1 VVRDYLCRIDLV
13 ITSKTKG
20 FMQCP
25 KLIRLSR
32 FQSFQDKTF
41 QSSEILFDKRWDKKF
56 PVGYL
61 ESTDFKT
68 GNFLYRMFMVWG
80 FESKDM

>member
-1 VVRDYLCRIDLV
+1 
-13 ITSKTKG
+13 
-20 FMQCP
+20 
-25 KLIRLSR
+25 LIRLSC

-41 QSSEILFDKRWDKKF
+41 QSSGMLFDKRWAKKF
-56 PVGYL
+56 PVGYF

-68 GNFLYRMFMVWG
+68 GNFLYRMFMVQG